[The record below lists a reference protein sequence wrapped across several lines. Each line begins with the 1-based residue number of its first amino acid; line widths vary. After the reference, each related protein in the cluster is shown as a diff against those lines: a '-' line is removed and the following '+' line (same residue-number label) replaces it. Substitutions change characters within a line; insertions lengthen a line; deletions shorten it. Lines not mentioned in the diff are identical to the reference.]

1 MGHLQH
7 HKEVTDQMDM
17 VIKYARQTS
26 HLNIEKYSK
35 LFDNERILC
44 TVRAFFAAGTSQD
57 ITCTARTLFEII
69 QLDYNY
75 RILSIT

>member
-26 HLNIEKYSK
+26 HPNIEKYSK
-35 LFDNERILC
+35 LFDNERIMHIHFIYLNKLEG
-44 TVRAFFAAGTSQD
+44 GTK
-57 ITCTARTLFEII
+57 
-69 QLDYNY
+69 
-75 RILSIT
+75 